1 MVKVIDDFEKF
12 AHDLLNREGEHM
24 LHAPGKEMY
33 GLYRPDVVYE
43 EIDGIKRTLQM
54 VVPETK
60 ENQDEK
66 YPLLLWVQGSAWFKQ
81 DNYKRLTVMARL
93 AQAGFVT
100 GILQYRESSIAP
112 FPAPVQDAKAGLRY
126 LRAHA
131 DEFKIDPENVFIL
144 GDSSGGNTALLEAF
158 TQDDGRLD
166 GDLYSEQSAQVNAV
180 VAFNPVINICIPE
193 DFPTTPNAGQAD
205 SPEGQEIGHL
215 NTLKHPEVS
224 SLVNVDNYVTKEAQL
239 PPALVMHGT
248 ADTTV
253 SCRQSI
259 RLYQKMLQLDK
270 EIEFYLIEG
279 AEHGDVAYYTD
290 ENLQRILT
298 FIKKH
303 LK

>member
-1 MVKVIDDFEKF
+1 MVKMITDFEKF
-12 AHDLLNREGEHM
+12 AAKLLNSDGEHK
-24 LHAPGKEMY
+24 LKATGKEMY
-33 GLYRPDVVYE
+33 GLYKPDVVYE
-43 EIDGIKRTLQM
+43 TIDGVERTLQM

-60 ENQDEK
+60 EDNQQK

-81 DNYKRLTVMARL
+81 DNYKRITVMSRL

-100 GILQYRESSIAP
+100 GILQYRESSIAE
-112 FPAPVQDAKAGLRY
+112 FPAPVQDTKAGLRY

-131 DEFKIDPENVFIL
+131 EEFKIDTNNVFIL
-144 GDSSGGNTALLEAF
+144 GDSSGGNTALLTAF

-166 GDLYSEQSAQVNAV
+166 SDLYRDYSAQVNAV

-193 DFPTTPNAGQAD
+193 DFPTTPNAGQPD

-215 NTLKHPEVS
+215 NTLENPEIS
-224 SLVNVDNYVTKEAQL
+224 AKVNVDTYVTADAQL
-239 PPALVMHGT
+239 PPTLVMHGT

-259 RLYQKMLQLDK
+259 LLYQKMLQMDK

-290 ENLQRILT
+290 ENLARVLE

-303 LK
+303 IK

>member
-1 MVKVIDDFEKF
+1 MVKMITDFEKF
-12 AHDLLNREGEHM
+12 AAKLLNSDGEHK
-24 LHAPGKEMY
+24 LKATGKEMY
-33 GLYRPDVVYE
+33 GLYKPDVVYE
-43 EIDGIKRTLQM
+43 TIDGVERTLQM

-60 ENQDEK
+60 EDNQQK

-81 DNYKRLTVMARL
+81 DNYKRITVMSRL
-93 AQAGFVT
+93 AQAGVVT
-100 GILQYRESSIAP
+100 GILQYRESSIAA
-112 FPAPVQDAKAGLRY
+112 FPAPVQDTKAGLRY

-131 DEFKIDPENVFIL
+131 EEFKIDTDNVFIL
-144 GDSSGGNTALLEAF
+144 GDSSGGNTALLTAF

-166 GDLYSEQSAQVNAV
+166 SDLYRDYSAQVNAV

-193 DFPTTPNAGQAD
+193 DFPTTPNAGQPD

-215 NTLKHPEVS
+215 NTLENPEIS
-224 SLVNVDNYVTKEAQL
+224 AKVNVDTYVTADAQL
-239 PPALVMHGT
+239 PPTLVMHGT

-259 RLYQKMLQLDK
+259 LLYQKMLQMDK

-290 ENLQRILT
+290 ENLARVLE

-303 LK
+303 IK

>member
-1 MVKVIDDFEKF
+1 MVKMITDFEKF
-12 AHDLLNREGEHM
+12 AAKLLNSDGEHK
-24 LHAPGKEMY
+24 LKVTGKEMY
-33 GLYRPDVVYE
+33 GLYKPDVVYE
-43 EIDGIKRTLQM
+43 TIDGVERTLQM

-60 ENQDEK
+60 EDNQQK

-81 DNYKRLTVMARL
+81 DNYKRITVMSRL

-100 GILQYRESSIAP
+100 GILQYRESSIAA
-112 FPAPVQDAKAGLRY
+112 FPAPVQDTKAGLRY

-131 DEFKIDPENVFIL
+131 EEFKIDTNNVFIL
-144 GDSSGGNTALLEAF
+144 GDSSGGNTALLTAF

-166 GDLYSEQSAQVNAV
+166 SDLYHGYSAQVNAV

-193 DFPTTPNAGQAD
+193 DFPTTPNAGQPD

-215 NTLKHPEVS
+215 NTLENPEIS
-224 SLVNVDNYVTKEAQL
+224 AKVNVDTYVTADAQL
-239 PPALVMHGT
+239 PPTLVMHGT

-259 RLYQKMLQLDK
+259 LLYQKMLQMDK

-290 ENLQRILT
+290 ENLARVLE

-303 LK
+303 IK

>member
-1 MVKVIDDFEKF
+1 MVKMITDFEKF
-12 AHDLLNREGEHM
+12 AAKLLNSDGEHK
-24 LHAPGKEMY
+24 LKATGKEMY
-33 GLYRPDVVYE
+33 GLYKPDVVYE
-43 EIDGIKRTLQM
+43 TIDGVERTLQM

-60 ENQDEK
+60 EDNQQK

-81 DNYKRLTVMARL
+81 DNYKRITVMSRL

-100 GILQYRESSIAP
+100 GILQYRESSIAA
-112 FPAPVQDAKAGLRY
+112 FPAPVQDTKAGLRY

-131 DEFKIDPENVFIL
+131 EEFKIDTNNVFIL
-144 GDSSGGNTALLEAF
+144 GDSSGGNTALLTAF

-166 GDLYSEQSAQVNAV
+166 SDLYRDYSAQVNAV

-193 DFPTTPNAGQAD
+193 DFPTTPNAGQPD

-215 NTLKHPEVS
+215 NTLENPEIS
-224 SLVNVDNYVTKEAQL
+224 AKVNVDTYVTADAQL
-239 PPALVMHGT
+239 PPTLVMHGT

-259 RLYQKMLQLDK
+259 LLYQKMLQMDK

-290 ENLQRILT
+290 ENLARVLE

-303 LK
+303 IK